1 MYKSPKGKL
10 LRAVRRIAALS
21 AAAVMLCTAA
31 PLAASANDAEN
42 RLSDPEWTA
51 HVDEILKKEKP
62 PGVTLRFVSGDYCL
76 WQQ

>member
-1 MYKSPKGKL
+1 MCKPPKGKL

-21 AAAVMLCTAA
+21 AAVVMLCTAA
-31 PLAASANDAEN
+31 PLAASGDDAEK
-42 RLSDPEWTA
+42 RLSNPEWTA
-51 HVDEILKKEKP
+51 YVDELLKKEKP